1 MLMVVFGAGASYDS
15 YPSIRPPT
23 DFLLPPGLRSH
34 FENERPPLA
43 SQLFSDREAFAKV
56 TSDFPDCQPIITFV
70 RHAPKHSSVE
80 QVLEALQSEAKQ
92 NHRRYVQLAAV
103 RHYLQFIILECEGQW
118 KSVHKGVTNYLTLL
132 DEIESRRK
140 QNEPVC
146 LVTFNYD
153 TMLDQALPAV
163 GVKIAE
169 MDDYVTQNYKLIKLH
184 GSVSWGRQ
192 VASPMN
198 MTVMNEWA
206 VANELIKNA
215 KDLRMTD
222 EYRMVTSRPIGKSD
236 ELPLIPAL
244 AIPVVNKQEYE
255 CPKLHLDVLDSCLP
269 QITKLLVVGWRAS
282 EQHFLQRLALGLKH
296 ELQVMVVSGSPEAA
310 EETINNLAAARMRV
324 IGRYKKA
331 ESGFSDFIVNRAVQG
346 FLAS

>member
-23 DFLLPPGLRSH
+23 DFLLPGLRSH
-34 FENERPPLA
+34 SENERPPLA
-43 SQLFSDREAFAKV
+43 SQLFSDRDAFVKV
-56 TSDFPDCQPIITFV
+56 ASDFPDCQPIIPFV

-80 QVLEALQSEAKQ
+80 QVLEVLQSEAKQ

-103 RHYLQFIILECEGQW
+103 RHYLQFIILECEGKW
-118 KSVHKGVTNYLTLL
+118 RSVHKGITNYLTLL
-132 DEIESRRK
+132 DEIESLRK

-153 TMLDQALPAV
+153 TMLEQALPAV

-169 MDDYVTQNYKLIKLH
+169 MEDYVTQHYRLIKLH

-192 VASPMN
+192 VVSPMN
-198 MTVMNEWA
+198 MKVMNEWA

-255 CPKLHLDVLDSCLP
+255 CPKLHLEVLDSCLP

-282 EQHFLQRLALGLKH
+282 ETHFLQRLAKGLKH
-296 ELQVMVVSGSPEAA
+296 DLQVMVVSGSPAAA
-310 EETINNLAAARMRV
+310 EETINNLAVARMRV
-324 IGRYKKA
+324 IGGYQKA
-331 ESGFSDFIVNRAVQG
+331 EAGFSDFIVGRAVQG
-346 FLAS
+346 FLTS

>member
-23 DFLLPPGLRSH
+23 GFLLPGSSER
-34 FENERPPLA
+34 FADVRPPLA
-43 SQLFSDREAFAKV
+43 SQLFSDRDAFAKV
-56 TSDFPDCQPIITFV
+56 TTVFPDCRPVIPFV
-70 RHAPKHSSVE
+70 RHITHSSVE
-80 QVLEALQSEAKQ
+80 QVLEDLQLNAQQ

-103 RHYLQFIILECEGQW
+103 RHYLQFIIFECENAW
-118 KSVHKGVTNYLTLL
+118 ANVHKGVTNYVTLL
-132 DEIESRRK
+132 DEIESQRK
-140 QNEPVC
+140 QTESVC

-153 TMLDQALPAV
+153 TMLEQALPAV

-184 GSVSWGRQ
+184 GSVNWGRQ

-198 MTVMNEWA
+198 MKVMNEWA

-244 AIPVVNKQEYE
+244 AIPVVSKQEYE

-282 EQHFLQRLALGLKH
+282 ETNFLQRLAKGLKH
-296 ELQVMVVSGSPEAA
+296 ELQVMVVSGSPEDT
-310 EETINNLAAARMRV
+310 EETINNLSVACMRV
-324 IGRYKKA
+324 IGGYKKA
-331 ESGFSDFIVNRAVQG
+331 DTGFSDFIVGRAVQG
-346 FLAS
+346 FLTS

>member
-1 MLMVVFGAGASYDS
+1 M
-15 YPSIRPPT
+15 
-23 DFLLPPGLRSH
+23 
-34 FENERPPLA
+34 N
-43 SQLFSDREAFAKV
+43 AK
-56 TSDFPDCQPIITFV
+56 
-70 RHAPKHSSVE
+70 E
-80 QVLEALQSEAKQ
+80 

-103 RHYLQFIILECEGQW
+103 RHYLQFIIFECENAW
-118 KSVHKGVTNYLTLL
+118 ANVHKGVTNYVTLL
-132 DEIESRRK
+132 DEIESQRK
-140 QNEPVC
+140 QTESVC

-153 TMLDQALPAV
+153 TMLEQALPTV

-169 MDDYVTQNYKLIKLH
+169 IDDYVTQNYRLIKLH

-198 MTVMNEWA
+198 MGLMNEWA

-255 CPKLHLDVLDSCLP
+255 CPKLHLEVLDSCLP

-296 ELQVMVVSGSPEAA
+296 ELQVMVVSGSPADA
-310 EETINNLAAARMRV
+310 EETINNLAVARMRV
-324 IGRYKKA
+324 IGRYQKA
-331 ESGFSDFIVNRAVQG
+331 EAGFSDFTVGRAIQG
-346 FLAS
+346 FLTS

>member
-1 MLMVVFGAGASYDS
+1 MVVFGAGASYDS

-23 DFLLPPGLRSH
+23 GFLLPGSSER
-34 FENERPPLA
+34 FADVRPPLA

-56 TSDFPDCQPIITFV
+56 ASDFLECQPIITFV
-70 RHAPKHSSVE
+70 RHTPKHSSVE

-103 RHYLQFIILECEGQW
+103 RHYLQFIIFECEREWG
-118 KSVHKGVTNYLTLL
+118 KVHKGVTNYKTLL
-132 DEIESRRK
+132 DEIEGWRHEK
-140 QNEPVC
+140 NEPVC

-153 TMLDQALPAV
+153 TMLEQALPTV

-169 MDDYVTQNYKLIKLH
+169 IDDYVTQNYRLIKLH

-198 MTVMNEWA
+198 MGVMNEWA

-255 CPKLHLDVLDSCLP
+255 CPKLHLEVLDSCLP

-310 EETINNLAAARMRV
+310 EETINNLAVARMRV
-324 IGRYKKA
+324 IGGYQKA
-331 ESGFSDFIVNRAVQG
+331 EAGFSDFIVGRAVQG
-346 FLAS
+346 FLTS

>member
-23 DFLLPPGLRSH
+23 DFLPPGLRSH
-34 FENERPPLA
+34 SENERPPLA
-43 SQLFSDREAFAKV
+43 SQLFSDRDAFVKV
-56 TSDFPDCQPIITFV
+56 ASDFPDCQPIIPFV
-70 RHAPKHSSVE
+70 QHAPKHSSVE
-80 QVLEALQSEAKQ
+80 QVLEVLQSEAKQ

-103 RHYLQFIILECEGQW
+103 RHYLQFIILECEGKW
-118 KSVHKGVTNYLTLL
+118 RSVHKGITNYLTLL
-132 DEIESRRK
+132 DEIESLRK

-153 TMLDQALPAV
+153 TMLEQALPAV

-169 MDDYVTQNYKLIKLH
+169 MEDYVTQHYRLIKLH

-192 VASPMN
+192 VVSPMN
-198 MTVMNEWA
+198 MKVMNEWA

-255 CPKLHLDVLDSCLP
+255 CPKLHLEMLDSCLP
-269 QITKLLVVGWRAS
+269 QITKLLVVGWRAN
-282 EQHFLQRLALGLKH
+282 ETHFLQRLAKGLKH
-296 ELQVMVVSGSPEAA
+296 DLQVMVVSGSPAAA
-310 EETINNLAAARMRV
+310 EETINNLAVARMRV
-324 IGRYKKA
+324 IGGYQKA
-331 ESGFSDFIVNRAVQG
+331 EAGFSDFIVGRAVQG
-346 FLAS
+346 FLTS